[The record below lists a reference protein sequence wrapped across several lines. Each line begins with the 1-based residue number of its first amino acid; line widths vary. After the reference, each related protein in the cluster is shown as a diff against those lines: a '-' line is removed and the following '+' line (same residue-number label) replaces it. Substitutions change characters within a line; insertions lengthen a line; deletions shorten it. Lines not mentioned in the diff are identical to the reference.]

1 MKDGDEIW
9 KIKDERRKI
18 NDLCPGD
25 ERFQQTV
32 EDDYARYIE
41 RPAEHQ
47 EIQGF
52 GNR

>member
-25 ERFQQTV
+25 EKISADSGGRLC
-32 EDDYARYIE
+32 
-41 RPAEHQ
+41 
-47 EIQGF
+47 
-52 GNR
+52 